1 MNPGM
6 NKPLSQMTCWA
17 MTEGH
22 AGMENQC
29 VGLAEAIGVTPT
41 RVHTQASRTMWK
53 FLPPSLW
60 PDPLSLK
67 EGGGRFE
74 APWPDIVI
82 TCGRRSV
89 ATSMAIRKASGG
101 KTFTIHIQ
109 DPHAPADKF
118 DMLVVPRH
126 DTLRAPNV
134 YVARG
139 ALHHVT
145 REKLDKAAAHFSPML
160 AHLPRPLISVLVG
173 GSNKK
178 QEVSPDVIRDLAEKL
193 KKTAQLSNAGIAV
206 TPSRRTGKANEV
218 ILREVLSG
226 SNCWVWDG
234 TGDNPYFGL
243 LALADAIV
251 VTADSVSMVSEAAF
265 TGKPVYVYDLEGGSS
280 RLRRFQQDL
289 FDDGITKPFTGTAI
303 EHWAYQPLDDTREVA
318 AIIREKL
325 MKRD

>member
-1 MNPGM
+1 
-6 NKPLSQMTCWA
+6 
-17 MTEGH
+17 
-22 AGMENQC
+22 MENQC
-29 VGLAEAIGVTPT
+29 VGLAEAIGVTPI
-41 RVHTQASRTMWK
+41 RVHTDASRTMWK
-53 FLPPSLW
+53 FLPPSFW

-74 APWPDIVI
+74 APWPDIII

-89 ATSMAIRKASGG
+89 ATSMAIRKASSG

-145 REKLDKAAAHFSPML
+145 QEKLNKAAIQFSPAL
-160 AHLPRPLISVLVG
+160 SHLRRPLISVLVG

-193 KKTAQLSNAGIAV
+193 KSTARLSGASIAV
-206 TPSRRTGKANEV
+206 TPSRRTGKSNEA
-218 ILREVLSG
+218 ILAESLRDTSA
-226 SNCWVWDG
+226 WVWTG

-289 FDDGITKPFTGTAI
+289 FDDGITKPFTGAAL
-303 EHWAYQPLDDTREVA
+303 ENWAYQPLDDTRAVA
-318 AIIREKL
+318 EIIRKKL
-325 MKRD
+325 EERQS